1 MPFSSENLLNCF
13 PAAFSLF
20 FHSKILIVE
29 VRVLK
34 LTPPIFTILAF
45 HSYFLGFF
53 SILSSISSIDLFF
66 HFYCYIFTFQ
76 VFSSLFSWFLVVV
89 VAFGKAVIFL
99 FYGYAICFYASENMD
114 PSMDQTPICR
124 AAGEGDRRERIFRKK
139 CRPAPKWSRPVFSE
153 WNRIPR
159 PMQTGTEPQTDTA
172 RR

>member
-34 LTPPIFTILAF
+34 LNPPIFTILAF

-53 SILSSISSIDLFF
+53 SILSSNSSIDLFF

-114 PSMDQTPICR
+114 PSCDGCFVSFISKFSFCSLPCFCIL
-124 AAGEGDRRERIFRKK
+124 IFT
-139 CRPAPKWSRPVFSE
+139 F
-153 WNRIPR
+153 IHF
-159 PMQTGTEPQTDTA
+159 G
-172 RR
+172 